1 MNQMKRELISLSRGI
16 TKALCWILLF
26 VDGWDNMMFIRMIL
40 PSGDRNEWYYPS
52 RPYDSDDDELQ
63 AGTPMGNWGRKHLK
77 SARFVRKGK
86 MAPWG
91 PGREE
96 YDVRLI
102 ILLESISA
110 HPDCSLFV
118 SRRSKNA
125 LGPGYATS
133 SPNLQAK
140 KYLAIPFSPTFA
152 LPLRPS
158 WVHISQPR
166 CTNLRS
172 RPLSSIPMSAGPS
185 ALP

>member
-1 MNQMKRELISLSRGI
+1 MLVSL
-16 TKALCWILLF
+16 
-26 VDGWDNMMFIRMIL
+26 DGWVDLLCIRLIL

-86 MAPWG
+86 MAAWG

-102 ILLESISA
+102 ILLELVSTRPNSSFFI
-110 HPDCSLFV
+110 

-125 LGPGYATS
+125 LGHGCATF
-133 SPNLQAK
+133 SPNLPAK
-140 KYLAIPFSPTFA
+140 KSPAIPFSPTFA
-152 LPLRPS
+152 LLLHPS
-158 WVHISQPR
+158 LGHIYQHL
-166 CTNLRS
+166 CTNLRL
-172 RPLSSIPMSAGPS
+172 RPPSSIPMSAGPS
-185 ALP
+185 VLPWSVA